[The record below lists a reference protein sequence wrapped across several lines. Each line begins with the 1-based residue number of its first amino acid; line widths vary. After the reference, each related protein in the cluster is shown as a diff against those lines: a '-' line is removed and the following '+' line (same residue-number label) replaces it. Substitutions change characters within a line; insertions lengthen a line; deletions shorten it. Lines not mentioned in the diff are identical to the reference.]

1 MTTSLVLLYAFAAL
15 AIATGVIGVL
25 AWRGWRKQRD
35 GIDGPPSVPPSDWH
49 DVTQRYRESR
59 IEALRDWMGE
69 DHELAQQLPQRDGSA
84 SRPGAL
90 PTDRPAAPAPR
101 ERGPLSKA
109 IHPAGTSPLVPTGNG
124 PYSRQADHPVSQ
136 PMESRALATRRGLYD
151 RFA

>member
-1 MTTSLVLLYAFAAL
+1 MTSKKGLGETVLGWFVVREDDEGETEAATDEEL
-15 AIATGVIGVL
+15 EG
-25 AWRGWRKQRD
+25 
-35 GIDGPPSVPPSDWH
+35 S
-49 DVTQRYRESR
+49 EEE
-59 IEALRDWMGE
+59 EAAPKGK
-69 DHELAQQLPQRDGSA
+69 APQK
-84 SRPGAL
+84 
-90 PTDRPAAPAPR
+90 AAPAPR